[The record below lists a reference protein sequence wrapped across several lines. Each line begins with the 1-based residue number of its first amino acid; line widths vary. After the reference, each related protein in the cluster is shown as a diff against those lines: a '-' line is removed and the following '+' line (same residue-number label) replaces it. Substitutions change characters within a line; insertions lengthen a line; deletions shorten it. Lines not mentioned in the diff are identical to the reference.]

1 MSDKPKKLKIEIP
14 EYDFNISNNIIK
26 TPVFNRH
33 MKYNKSFDFS
43 KDLEENN
50 NLVIFSPL
58 KKIKIK

>member
-14 EYDFNISNNIIK
+14 EYNYNIKDNIVS
-26 TPVFNRH
+26 TPIFNRQ
-33 MKYNKSFDFS
+33 MKYSKSFDFS

-50 NLVIFSPL
+50 NSVIFSPL